1 MKYISYR
8 KLTHVSLTGG
18 SVEFEKGVPT
28 YAPPRMHHELIALG
42 VVPEE
47 QLEEPEVTGAVEPT
61 DPTTRETA
69 LFNLFET
76 LVARGRREDFT
87 AVGAPHASVIAKE
100 LSWSTI
106 NAKERDAVW
115 SKWTLI
121 QLEKAD

>member
-47 QLEEPEVTGAVEPT
+47 HMEEPAVADPAEPVDPSAREVV
-61 DPTTRETA
+61 
-69 LFNLFET
+69 LFELFDT
-76 LVARGRREDFT
+76 LTTRGRREDFT
-87 AVGAPHASVIAKE
+87 AVGAPHAAVIAKE
-100 LSWSTI
+100 LGWSTI
-106 NAKERDAVW
+106 NAKERDATW
-115 SKWTLI
+115 SKWTLL